1 MDQRDEI
8 IRENEVQRQG
18 GMREAFITVRPDG
31 PFQRMKGCGCW
42 VCRLAQLGLKLT
54 NDCQYIAR
62 HVSSTFGEV
71 KSQTDCCWR

>member
-31 PFQRMKGCGCW
+31 PFQRMKVVGVGFADWLSW
-42 VCRLAQLGLKLT
+42 V
-54 NDCQYIAR
+54 
-62 HVSSTFGEV
+62 
-71 KSQTDCCWR
+71 